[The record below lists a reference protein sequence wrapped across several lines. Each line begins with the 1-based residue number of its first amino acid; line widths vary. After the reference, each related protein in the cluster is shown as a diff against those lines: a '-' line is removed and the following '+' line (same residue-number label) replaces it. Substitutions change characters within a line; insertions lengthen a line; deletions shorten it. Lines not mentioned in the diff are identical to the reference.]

1 MPYTLTTDF
10 QSIQERHIDPYSP
23 VDSDNTS
30 KILMALCKDKCVAC
44 GFNLS
49 LVEDDTSVPPDG
61 VPDRVVAVI
70 SPGKAVKDYIA
81 IAFYDNVYLELFSI
95 GEPIHAG
102 NFKYIVLEYVYQK
115 VQPQPFATIRVITP
129 MEYDSSKHLV
139 PYKIRFEYDAGVN
152 PIDLNAITIF
162 DQRFVEINNPF
173 RFETIVYVGGMNSG
187 SLAMSSGYTREYFQ
201 VTDVDLGNINIY
213 PEAYFD
219 DNGVITIATNSPF
232 IGHHFV
238 VTVLDLPTTSYE
250 TSQFYVYSDPFTYT
264 VSHGLNNTYNIVG
277 VFLYIPFLNRW
288 AIVEPETVYY
298 NNQNTTT
305 VSITGMTG
313 TYGFIKSYVPDY
325 EVNVM
330 PSATNPSIIVHHG
343 LYHQYPI
350 VQVVDLN
357 TNNLVIPEDIH
368 YIDGSRLEVSFGPSA
383 YGTPYKILVKYGN
396 EYDITISDS
405 HEFIIHHNLH
415 KKYLDFVRTASLDDD
430 FMYQL
435 EWVQFL
441 DDNRLKVKF
450 GDSVTGWF
458 NLSMGFVGRN
468 RGCV

>member
-139 PYKIRFEYDAGVN
+139 LYKIRFEYDAGVN
-152 PIDLNAITIF
+152 PIGLNAITIF

-187 SLAMSSGYTREYFQ
+187 NF
-201 VTDVDLGNINIY
+201 
-213 PEAYFD
+213 
-219 DNGVITIATNSPF
+219 
-232 IGHHFV
+232 HH
-238 VTVLDLPTTSYE
+238 DHILPT
-250 TSQFYVYSDPFTYT
+250 FC
-264 VSHGLNNTYNIVG
+264 YNIV
-277 VFLYIPFLNRW
+277 
-288 AIVEPETVYY
+288 T
-298 NNQNTTT
+298 
-305 VSITGMTG
+305 
-313 TYGFIKSYVPDY
+313 
-325 EVNVM
+325 
-330 PSATNPSIIVHHG
+330 
-343 LYHQYPI
+343 
-350 VQVVDLN
+350 
-357 TNNLVIPEDIH
+357 
-368 YIDGSRLEVSFGPSA
+368 
-383 YGTPYKILVKYGN
+383 
-396 EYDITISDS
+396 
-405 HEFIIHHNLH
+405 
-415 KKYLDFVRTASLDDD
+415 
-430 FMYQL
+430 
-435 EWVQFL
+435 
-441 DDNRLKVKF
+441 
-450 GDSVTGWF
+450 
-458 NLSMGFVGRN
+458 
-468 RGCV
+468 